1 MTAIECQDISL
12 KRGKVWIFKDISLS
26 VKKGQFVALIGHN
39 GAGKSSLIKML
50 LGLIAPSSGKLSVL
64 GNKPG
69 AAAKKIGYLPENVS
83 FYENLTVQEN
93 LNYFADLK
101 LVSRERVKELVE
113 TLGLA
118 KVSNQKVSLCSKG
131 QRQRLGL
138 AQALLT
144 KPELLFLDEPTV
156 GLDPLASD
164 LMYSELVKLKNSGS
178 TVVVCT
184 HELLLVEDF
193 IDRAVILCN
202 GVKVADGTLRSLSEQ
217 FEIPYEMVSSKAV
230 EAARTDDKLSTF
242 LRENRLFCPANKLEK
257 VQEYLEMKYG
267 IKSVGV
273 VVPSLLD
280 IYKKA
285 IGMGRPQ

>member
-1 MTAIECQDISL
+1 M
-12 KRGKVWIFKDISLS
+12 
-26 VKKGQFVALIGHN
+26 ALIGHN

-69 AAAKKIGYLPENVS
+69 SAAKKIGYLPENVS

-101 LVSRERVKELVE
+101 QVPKARVQELIE
-113 TLGLA
+113 TLRLA
-118 KVSNQKVSLCSKG
+118 RVSNQKVSLCSKG

-144 KPELLFLDEPTV
+144 NPELLFLDEPTV

-202 GVKVADGTLRSLSEQ
+202 GVKVADGTVRSLSEQ
-217 FEIPYEMVSSKAV
+217 FDVLYEIVSSKAV
-230 EAARTDDKLSTF
+230 DVARSDSKLSAF
-242 LRENRLFCPANKLEK
+242 LKENRLFCPANKLEK
-257 VQEYLEMKYG
+257 AQEYLEGKYG
-267 IKSVGV
+267 IKSVRV
-273 VVPSLLD
+273 VSPSLLD

-285 IGMGRPQ
+285 IGKGRLQ

>member
-12 KRGKVWIFKDISLS
+12 KRGKVCIFKDISLS
-26 VKKGQFVALIGHN
+26 IKRGQFVALIGHN

-50 LGLIAPSSGKLSVL
+50 LGLIAPS
-64 GNKPG
+64 
-69 AAAKKIGYLPENVS
+69 KKIGYLPENVS

-101 LVSRERVKELVE
+101 QVPKARVQELIE
-113 TLGLA
+113 TLRLA
-118 KVSNQKVSLCSKG
+118 RVSNQKVSLCSKG

-144 KPELLFLDEPTV
+144 NPELLFLDEPTV

-202 GVKVADGTLRSLSEQ
+202 GVKVADGTVRSLSEQ
-217 FEIPYEMVSSKAV
+217 FDVPYEIVSSKAV
-230 EAARTDDKLSTF
+230 DVARSDSKLSAF
-242 LRENRLFCPANKLEK
+242 LKENRLFCPANKLEK
-257 VQEYLEMKYG
+257 AQEYLEGKYG
-267 IKSVGV
+267 IKSVRV
-273 VVPSLLD
+273 VSPSLLD

-285 IGMGRPQ
+285 IGKGRLQ

>member
-12 KRGKVWIFKDISLS
+12 KRGKVCILKDISLS
-26 VKKGQFVALIGHN
+26 IKRGQFVALIGHN

-69 AAAKKIGYLPENVS
+69 SAAKKIGYLPENVS

-101 LVSRERVKELVE
+101 QVPKARVQELIE
-113 TLGLA
+113 TLRLA
-118 KVSNQKVSLCSKG
+118 RVSNQIVSLCSKG

-144 KPELLFLDEPTV
+144 NPELLFLDEPTV

-202 GVKVADGTLRSLSEQ
+202 GVKVADGTVRSLSEQ
-217 FEIPYEMVSSKAV
+217 FDVPYEIVSSKAV
-230 EAARTDDKLSTF
+230 DVARSDSKLSAF
-242 LRENRLFCPANKLEK
+242 LKENRLFCPANKLEK
-257 VQEYLEMKYG
+257 AQEYLEGKYG
-267 IKSVGV
+267 IKSVRV
-273 VVPSLLD
+273 VSPSLLD

-285 IGMGRPQ
+285 IGKGRLQ